1 MSSHRSSATTNR
13 QNLQTSLNRVG
24 SSLDADM
31 RDRMTTIHSNNTQLA
46 AQQALVAKETAKL
59 AKQNVQWQKMADKSA
74 GQLKEIGDIQ
84 NWAEMIENDFL
95 IVEETL
101 RLAEGGQSNDAG
113 QGSWV
118 HATDYTYGE
127 ESASGRSGSSSTSH

>member
-1 MSSHRSSATTNR
+1 MSSHRPSATTNR
-13 QNLQTSLNRVG
+13 QNLESSLNRVG

-46 AQQALVAKETAKL
+46 AQQVLVAKETAKL
-59 AKQNVQWQKMADKSA
+59 AKQNAQWQKMADKSA

-101 RLAEGGQSNDAG
+101 RLAEGGHGADAG
-113 QGSWV
+113 EGGW
-118 HATDYTYGE
+118 AGEADYNNGNG
-127 ESASGRSGSSSTSH
+127 SASGRSGTSSNSH